1 MKENMM
7 FDLNNGSLL
16 NGGGTAIFNA
26 GLAGKVENVEIEVKR
41 KEESGPFSYSDYT
54 LVVKDSTGAS
64 LNGLFSYHKNN
75 DLYDKDKNIA
85 NQGYLLGRI
94 QSIAQAV
101 VPEGFVYPDV
111 SDKTCNEIVDILF
124 KIIRDNA
131 SGKKVNVFVNYG
143 TKTKPSQYMGLRFF
157 NFIENPNTQKSRLT
171 ATGLDMM
178 ERIVADT
185 PSTVTTTTATSVDW

>member
-1 MKENMM
+1 MI
-7 FDLNNGSLL
+7 FDLNSGILL

-111 SDKTCNEIVDILF
+111 SGKTCNEIVDILF

-131 SGKKVNVFVNYG
+131 TGKKVNVFVNYG

-171 ATGLDMM
+171 PTGLDMM

-185 PSTVTTTTATSVDW
+185 PSTATTTTATSVDW

>member
-1 MKENMM
+1 M